1 MVAEGSPQHGAGG
14 VNVEAVNYAQKLLH
28 KGYGFQN
35 AARIAHIN
43 EGDLRAFVGAIRK
56 RPVPAPESV
65 EVKPRSGHRRAQ
77 EVGRLTAPSRAIV
90 EDVAARFGLTA
101 ADLIGPRRTRE
112 YAYARH
118 MAMAEVRAAR
128 RLSLPAIGRMFGG
141 RDHTTVIHGI
151 RCHQE
156 RAAWCDVLSVFA
168 DVDAAQPDLFG
179 RAA

>member
-1 MVAEGSPQHGAGG
+1 MSLDIPSIQ
-14 VNVEAVNYAQKLLH
+14 YAQKLLH

-35 AARIAHIN
+35 AARIARIN
-43 EGDLRAFVGAIRK
+43 ETDLRAFVGAVRK
-56 RPVPAPESV
+56 RAVPVPVSV
-65 EVKPRSGHRRAQ
+65 EVAPRSGRSLSHKRAQ
-77 EVGRLTAPSRAIV
+77 NTRHLTTLSRAIV
-90 EDVAARFGLTA
+90 EAVASRFGMTA

-128 RLSLPAIGRMFGG
+128 CLSLPAIGRMFGG

-168 DVDAAQPDLFG
+168 DVDAAQPDLFA

>member
-1 MVAEGSPQHGAGG
+1 MNAEAFTLG
-14 VNVEAVNYAQKLLH
+14 QKLLH
-28 KGYGFQN
+28 RGYGFQN
-35 AARIAHIN
+35 AARIAQIN
-43 EGDLRAFVGAIRK
+43 ESDLRAFVGAVRK
-56 RPVPAPESV
+56 RPVPVPVSV
-65 EVKPRSGHRRAQ
+65 EVPRSGRVAAHKRAQ
-77 EVGRLTAPSRAIV
+77 RTTRLATPSRAIV
-90 EDVAARFGLTA
+90 EAVAVRFGMTA

-128 RLSLPAIGRMFGG
+128 GLSLPVIGRMFGG

-168 DVDAAQPDLFG
+168 DLDAVQPDLFA